1 MSTNDEERPFDWFE
15 LIVAVLLGLGAVGS
29 AWAAYQGD
37 QWGGQEAEAFGE
49 ASTLATRA
57 STVFN
62 LNVTELMRDIQLDID
77 AKKLVAEGLFTED
90 PATKTRVYVIAS
102 YLYAQQMSDAGYAVI
117 GLDPRYRTP
126 EGREGIDHIP
136 EEELVTTLE
145 RELIENEGYVTAMLA
160 MGTEA
165 FDHANTRFDEGR
177 EAGGKADAF
186 SVVGVLYT
194 VALFL
199 AGIALVFKGRVRWA
213 FVALGAAMF
222 ALSTV
227 ELFAAPWAEDSPPDA
242 EAAPAATTESPAAAP
257 PAP

>member
-1 MSTNDEERPFDWFE
+1 MSKNDDERPFDWFE

-37 QWGGQEAEAFGE
+37 QWGGQEGEAFGE
-49 ASTLATRA
+49 ASTFATQA

-77 AKKLVAEGLFTED
+77 AKKLVVEGLFTED
-90 PATKTRVYVIAS
+90 PVTKTRVYTIAS
-102 YLYAQQMSDAGYAVI
+102 YLYAQQMSETGYAVV
-117 GLDPRYRTP
+117 GLDPRYRTA
-126 EGREGIDHIP
+126 EGREGMDHIP
-136 EEELVTTLE
+136 EEELMATLD
-145 RELIENEGYVTAMLA
+145 RELLENDTYVTAMLA

-165 FDHANTRFDEGR
+165 FDRASTRFDEGR
-177 EAGGKADAF
+177 ESGGKADTF

-199 AGIALVFKGRVRWA
+199 AGIALVFKGRIRWA
-213 FVALGAAMF
+213 FVAMGAAMF

-227 ELFAAPWAEDSPPDA
+227 KLFAAPWAEEPPPETPSPPDA
-242 EAAPAATTESPAAAP
+242 VETAPS
-257 PAP
+257 